1 MLITA
6 ADTAGTKF
14 TKNDSTLSQK
24 NQFSEI
30 YVTRNK
36 AEKLDISFSSTFRD
50 ISRKFGFLFEQCKN
64 TYGGNMSLGFAD
76 TAGACCT
83 KVSHLT
89 NNLFSIICISS
100 LFYDF

>member
-36 AEKLDISFSSTFRD
+36 AEKLDISFSSTFRV
-50 ISRKFGFLFEQCKN
+50 IYLGNLAATCPAVSRTPRVHAAQKC
-64 TYGGNMSLGFAD
+64 
-76 TAGACCT
+76 
-83 KVSHLT
+83 H
-89 NNLFSIICISS
+89 I
-100 LFYDF
+100 